1 MGRLID
7 MAISTHSETASTRS
21 DLPPFSLGVCS
32 WSLQV
37 SSVAELKRLLDGLG
51 VNTAQIACG
60 DPHHASWI
68 EGDSMPAAALA
79 SGIKLSGAMLGFA
92 GEDYT
97 SPATIKAT
105 GGFGDPATRGERIE
119 RLKWGLARTRELKLT
134 DLTLHA
140 GFIPEPGDADRK
152 AFLDT
157 LALAGDL
164 AAEQGVVLAF
174 ETGQEPAS
182 LLKTTLDE
190 LKCPNIKVNFDPAN
204 MLLYNMGDPIAA
216 VELLAGSIRSVHV
229 KDAIRPRVTGAWG
242 EEVPLGRGE
251 VNIAGFT
258 AALKSTGYAGP
269 LIIEREVGDQA
280 ARIRDIAAGLDL
292 LRRILSE

>member
-1 MGRLID
+1 
-7 MAISTHSETASTRS
+7 MAISTQSGAVSARS
-21 DLPPFSLGVCS
+21 DLPPFALGVCS
-32 WSLQV
+32 WSLQA

-51 VNTAQIACG
+51 VAAAQIACG

-68 EGDSMPAAALA
+68 EGDDMPAAAVA
-79 SGIKLSGAMLGFA
+79 SGIKFSGAMLGFA

-105 GGFGDPATRGERIE
+105 GGFGDPATRGARIE
-119 RLKWGLARTRELKLT
+119 RLKWGLARTCELMLT

-140 GFIPEPGDADRK
+140 GFIPEPGSRDRK
-152 AFLDT
+152 SFLDT
-157 LALAGDL
+157 LSLAGEL
-164 AAEQGVVLAF
+164 AAEQGITLAF

-190 LKCPNIKVNFDPAN
+190 LKCPNIQVNFDPAN

-229 KDAIRPRVTGAWG
+229 KDAIRPRVSGAWG

-251 VNIAGFT
+251 VDIAKFVAT
-258 AALKSTGYAGP
+258 LKSTGYAGP
-269 LIIEREVGDQA
+269 LIVEREVGDQA
-280 ARIRDIAAGLDL
+280 ARIRDIALGLEFL
-292 LRRILSE
+292 GRILSS